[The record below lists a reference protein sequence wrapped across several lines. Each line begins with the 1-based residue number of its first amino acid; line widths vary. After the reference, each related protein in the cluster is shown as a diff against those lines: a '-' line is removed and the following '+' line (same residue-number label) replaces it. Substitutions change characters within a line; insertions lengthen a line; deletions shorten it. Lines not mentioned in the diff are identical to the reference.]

1 MGRMVKTYYWIVR
14 DVQLSIICIVCTVV
28 GNVSFCLTAD
38 RCASCWVIRIVYV
51 IVVGVV
57 HCRGGTVIYSIFCGG
72 AESNSYPYSLQ
83 EYSSRWY
90 DDKQTKQFNRVKNIL
105 TLIQNGAQRV
115 LILWVKVNRVCTAVC
130 CLAKK
135 CRSSPSFIWFGLHQR
150 QPERHCSC
158 VFCVIYDL
166 AVHQMSAVCT
176 GMCCYCFHSL
186 MFANRKESQCVSNV
200 WWMLLFHIL
209 WSVMSQCWGGHHR
222 EKKVFNVRSK
232 KGNICK
238 KVTVQQ

>member
-1 MGRMVKTYYWIVR
+1 MRN
-14 DVQLSIICIVCTVV
+14 Q
-28 GNVSFCLTAD
+28 
-38 RCASCWVIRIVYV
+38 IR
-51 IVVGVV
+51 
-57 HCRGGTVIYSIFCGG
+57 T
-72 AESNSYPYSLQ
+72 PYSLQ
-83 EYSSRWY
+83 EHSSRWY

-150 QPERHCSC
+150 QPERHYSC

-166 AVHQMSAVCT
+166 AVHQMSAVST
-176 GMCCYCFHSL
+176 GTCCYCFHSL